1 MSEKT
6 LRKGGERETK
16 TNMNV
21 KTKQINVLL
30 TVFSVLICFLCG
42 RTTGVNGSVDFLFVQ
57 TGTGVTLNGTLSITG
72 VAKDTLYFSDRP
84 VRTAGHMSTEDFLTL
99 FDPLG
104 TFSEVRQLPLS
115 LSLSQHVCFIV
126 YFELRSCEVCI

>member
-1 MSEKT
+1 
-6 LRKGGERETK
+6 
-16 TNMNV
+16 MNV

-42 RTTGVNGSVDFLFVQ
+42 RTSGVNGSVDFLFVQ

-115 LSLSQHVCFIV
+115 LSLSMCASLCTSSCVHVRFV
-126 YFELRSCEVCI
+126 YETDREI